1 MRQEVGGDD
10 GLFIPARPASS
21 RTTFQ
26 SSQEPPARLH
36 PGPIRRCRYS
46 CLFCGP
52 SPKGAALREPRT
64 GSFACVRAE
73 RVAGSTH
80 SGRVWRTRRPVEL
93 ITPLRDRDVRFH
105 SFSIPRF
112 SRKASR
118 QMVIYDDEIT
128 TSSYAVSY
136 KPPQSQT
143 SFEIYLSYLRFLF
156 LS

>member
-1 MRQEVGGDD
+1 MDSSFQPDLR
-10 GLFIPARPASS
+10 LHARPSGLHRNPRQGSILAPSGGVTVAVYS
-21 RTTFQ
+21 AVRL
-26 SSQEPPARLH
+26 PRAR
-36 PGPIRRCRYS
+36 P
-46 CLFCGP
+46 
-52 SPKGAALREPRT
+52 LREPRT
-64 GSFACVRAE
+64 GPFACVRAE
-73 RVAGSTH
+73 RVAGSIH

-112 SRKASR
+112 SRKAGR
-118 QMVIYDDEIT
+118 QMFIYDDEIT